1 MKIRNGFVSNSS
13 SSSFIC
19 QVCGNETSGMDM
31 SLSDAE
37 MFQCVNN
44 HTVCRDHLEGGSLP
58 YLDDVETIEELKA
71 LIAEEKLPELT
82 DEELV
87 KVLDS
92 KEDVSSGYEVP
103 ASWCPVC
110 NFKHM
115 TEEDAQM
122 YLITVKPESEY
133 LTEWKEKFGTY
144 EKFNEFLKANQ
155 K

>member
-19 QVCGNETSGMDM
+19 QVCGEEASGMDM
-31 SLSDAE
+31 GLEDAG

-44 HTVCRDHLEGGSLP
+44 HTVCRNHLEGGSLP
-58 YLDDVETIEELKA
+58 SLEEVETIEELKA
-71 LIAEEKLPELT
+71 IIAEEKLPELT
-82 DEELV
+82 DEELAT
-87 KVLDS
+87 VLDN
-92 KEDVSSGYEVP
+92 KEDVGYGYNVP

-122 YLITVKPESEY
+122 YMLTVKSEAEY

-144 EKFNEFLKANQ
+144 EKFDEFLKAN
-155 K
+155 KK

>member
-19 QVCGNETSGMDM
+19 QVCGEDASGMDM
-31 SLSDAE
+31 GLDDAQ
-37 MFQCVNN
+37 MFQCVNG
-44 HTVCRDHLEGGSLP
+44 HTVCLSHIEFSIPYGGDWTS
-58 YLDDVETIEELKA
+58 IEDIKA
-71 LIAEEKLPELT
+71 TIAEEKLPELT

-87 KVLDS
+87 KLLQNNEGIEYS
-92 KEDVSSGYEVP
+92 IP

-122 YLITVKPESEY
+122 YLLTIKSEEEY
-133 LTEWKEKFGTY
+133 LAEWKEKFGTY
-144 EKFNEFLKANQ
+144 EKFNEFIKEKQ